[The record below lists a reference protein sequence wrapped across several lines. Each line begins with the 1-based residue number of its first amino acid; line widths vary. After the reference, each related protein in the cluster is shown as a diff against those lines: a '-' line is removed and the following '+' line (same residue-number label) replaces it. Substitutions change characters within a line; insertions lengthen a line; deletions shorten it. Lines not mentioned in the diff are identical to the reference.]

1 MTNPQGNAESAWTP
15 LAFIEQQ
22 VAEIKS
28 TVGGGRVLC
37 ALSGGVDSAVTAA
50 LLQKAIGAQLTCV
63 FVDHGLLRAGEV
75 EQVRGDFVAA
85 TGVNLVFRDE
95 SDRFLD
101 ALAGVTDPEQKR
113 KIVGREFIRV
123 FEDAARAIAKETP
136 IDFLAQGTIW
146 PDVVESGS
154 EDGSGKVKSHH
165 NVGGLPD
172 DLQFK
177 LIEPVRTLFKYQVR
191 DVGTALG
198 LPDAMVWRQPF
209 PGPGLGIRVVG
220 EVTRERLDMLR
231 VADAIVREELAA
243 SEYARSVWQFPVIL
257 LGDVHSTGVTGDAR
271 TYGNTVVLRPIT
283 TKDAMT
289 AEWARLPYEMV
300 AKISTRITTEYP
312 AINRVVLD
320 VTSKPPATIEW
331 E

>member
-1 MTNPQGNAESAWTP
+1 MTNPQSDAASAWTP
-15 LAFIEQQ
+15 LAFIETQ
-22 VAEIKS
+22 VEEIKQ
-28 TVGGGRVLC
+28 TVGSGRVLC
-37 ALSGGVDSAVTAA
+37 GLSGGVDSAVTAA
-50 LLQKAIGAQLTCV
+50 LLQRAIGSQLTCV

-85 TGVNLVFRDE
+85 TGVTLVFRDE
-95 SDRFLD
+95 ADRFLD

-123 FEDAARAIAKETP
+123 FEDAARQIASQTP

-146 PDVVESGS
+146 PDVVESGT
-154 EDGSGKVKSHH
+154 EDGTSTIKSHH
-165 NVGGLPD
+165 NVGGLPA

-198 LPDAMVWRQPF
+198 LPDSMVWRQPF

-220 EVTRERLDMLR
+220 EVTRERLGWLR
-231 VADAIVREELAA
+231 VADAIVREELTAA
-243 SEYARSVWQFPVIL
+243 GLDRTVWQFPVIL
-257 LGDVHSTGVTGDAR
+257 LGDVHSTGVSGDKR
-271 TYGNTVVLRPIT
+271 TYGQTVVLRPIT
-283 TKDAMT
+283 SRDAMT
-289 AEWARLPYEMV
+289 ADWARLPYELV
-300 AKISTRITTEYP
+300 AKISSRITTECP
-312 AINRVVLD
+312 AINRVVMD